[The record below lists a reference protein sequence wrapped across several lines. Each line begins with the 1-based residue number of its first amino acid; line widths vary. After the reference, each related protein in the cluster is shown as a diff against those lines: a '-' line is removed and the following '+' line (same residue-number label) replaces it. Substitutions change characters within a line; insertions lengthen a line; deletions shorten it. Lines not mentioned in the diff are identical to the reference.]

1 MIQQLTTEH
10 RHCDELFAEV
20 EAAVHCQNFESA
32 KSLFA
37 NFQNEMFAH
46 FDLEE
51 QRLFPAFEAKTGMT
65 MGPTQV
71 MRMEHSQIRSLLEE
85 MREAIFHGEQENF
98 FSLSETLLIMTQQH
112 NMKEENVL
120 YPMCEKHL
128 GANFLEQ

>member
-46 FDLEE
+46 FDLKNNDSS
-51 QRLFPAFEAKTGMT
+51 P
-65 MGPTQV
+65 
-71 MRMEHSQIRSLLEE
+71 LLKPK
-85 MREAIFHGEQENF
+85 RE
-98 FSLSETLLIMTQQH
+98 
-112 NMKEENVL
+112 
-120 YPMCEKHL
+120 
-128 GANFLEQ
+128 

>member
-1 MIQQLTTEH
+1 
-10 RHCDELFAEV
+10 
-20 EAAVHCQNFESA
+20 
-32 KSLFA
+32 
-37 NFQNEMFAH
+37 
-46 FDLEE
+46 
-51 QRLFPAFEAKTGMT
+51 MT